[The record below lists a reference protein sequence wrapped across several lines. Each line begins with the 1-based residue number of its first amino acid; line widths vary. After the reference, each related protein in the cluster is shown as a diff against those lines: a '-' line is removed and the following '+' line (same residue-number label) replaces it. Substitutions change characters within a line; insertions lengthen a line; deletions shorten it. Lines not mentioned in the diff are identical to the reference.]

1 MPPRHLGRLGAYR
14 PILAALDPES
24 SSIFRPMPAGCRRF
38 LMSYEWVGAAYRP
51 DVAVMCRIAAK
62 LAGLWSGSSPMSVFA
77 RRLRS
82 RRQLARCAD
91 SCAVGLAVPAA
102 GVVTSSRAGC
112 ALMAEGT
119 SSSTTVE
126 GQQLCAGV
134 RRAGLEPMARM
145 STTVPAVT
153 ASACDHR
160 FSCSRRLCPPVQA
173 IEIRNARRRD
183 RPARAAVA
191 GGAGDGPSSPRT
203 STSRWTA
210 GATLSRGMVG

>member
-1 MPPRHLGRLGAYR
+1 MPPRHLGRPGAYR
-14 PILAALDPES
+14 PVLAALDPES

-38 LMSYEWVGAAYRP
+38 LMSYEWVGAAYCP

-82 RRQLARCAD
+82 RRQLERCAD

-119 SSSTTVE
+119 SSSTDRRGSTALRRRAACGLGAD
-126 GQQLCAGV
+126 GQNVDHCAGGD
-134 RRAGLEPMARM
+134 RLCLRPPFFLLKATM
-145 STTVPAVT
+145 ST
-153 ASACDHR
+153 
-160 FSCSRRLCPPVQA
+160 
-173 IEIRNARRRD
+173 
-183 RPARAAVA
+183 
-191 GGAGDGPSSPRT
+191 GPSNRDPQRSSP
-203 STSRWTA
+203 
-210 GATLSRGMVG
+210 